1 MNYEEIEKY
10 ILDIPRFTEKHS
22 LDYTAEFLEK
32 LGNPQ
37 KHMRI
42 IHVAG
47 TNGKGSVC
55 AFISSILCKCGKR
68 TGLFTSPHLIEIT
81 ERISINGINVSKEM
95 FALAFMHIKALA
107 DEMGNIGIPHPSY
120 FEFLFLMAMDIFGR
134 EGVEFAVLETGL
146 GGLLDATN
154 AVEKPEVCVITSV
167 GFDHMEILGNTIDE
181 IAAQK
186 AGIIKPFVP
195 VIYQGENPAVNRI
208 IEAKARDL
216 HSPAFKCTGK
226 DYKIIKKSNNNIDFC
241 PLCGYYLNYVFS
253 IPFIAEYQVENAML
267 ALRAAEMLDDINHDI
282 ENVME
287 GIKDVAWPGRME
299 QVMPG
304 VYFDGAHNGPGID
317 EFVKTISSFE
327 CSGNKNILFSAVAE
341 KDYKYMSEVI
351 CREVCPAK
359 VYVTRIKGSRGLSPD
374 IIAGGFAGT
383 DIYVSDNIEDTFFK
397 ALKEKK
403 EGDVLFCVGSLYLVG
418 ELKKIIRDRIVE
430 E

>member
-1 MNYEEIEKY
+1 MNYEEIERY
-10 ILDIPRFTEKHS
+10 ILDIPRFTEKHG
-22 LDYTAEFLEK
+22 LDYTAAFLEK
-32 LGNPQ
+32 MGNPQ
-37 KHMRI
+37 KNMRI

-55 AFISSILCKCGKR
+55 AFISSVLSKCGKS

-95 FALAFMHIKALA
+95 FTSAFVRIKTLA
-107 DEMGNIGIPHPSY
+107 DEMGKFGISHPSY
-120 FEFLFLMAMDIFGR
+120 FEFLFLMAMDIFGS

-146 GGLLDATN
+146 GGRLDATN
-154 AVEKPEVCVITSV
+154 VIEKPEVCVITSV
-167 GFDHMEILGNTIDE
+167 GFDHMDILGDTIDE

-195 VIYQGENPAVNRI
+195 VIYQGENPDVNRI
-208 IEAKARDL
+208 IEDKARDL
-216 HSPAFKCTGK
+216 HSPALKCTGGN
-226 DYKIIKKSNNNIDFC
+226 YKIIKKSNNNIDFC

-267 ALRAAEMLDDINHDI
+267 AVRAVEMLEDIKDNI
-282 ENVME
+282 ENIME
-287 GIKDVAWPGRME
+287 GIKDVVWPGRME

-317 EFVKTISSFE
+317 EFVRTISSFE
-327 CSGNKNILFSAVAE
+327 CCGNKNILFSAVAE
-341 KDYKYMSEVI
+341 KDYKYMSKVI
-351 CREVCPAK
+351 CREICPDK
-359 VYVTRIKGSRGLSPD
+359 VYVTRIKGGRGLSAD
-374 IIAGGFAGT
+374 IIADEFCGT

-397 ALKEKK
+397 ALEEKK
-403 EGDVLFCVGSLYLVG
+403 EEDVLFCVGSLYLVG